1 MIVNTRMPCELE
13 VGFRFVP
20 VGGCLLPIGIEPV
33 VAQRA
38 RKGFSVMEGQ
48 LAKET
53 KDVASGEKKSMVQFK
68 GRMKRF
74 GNVTAVEKMDF
85 EIQEGSLVTLLGPSG
100 CGKTTLLR
108 MVAGLEEPTEGD
120 ILINGKRVNDTP
132 IHKRNLGMI
141 FQNYAL
147 FPHKTIFE
155 NVAFGLRYRAVP
167 KAEIREKVTRA
178 LEMVRLPGV
187 ENRMPSQLSG
197 GQQQRIA
204 MARAIVIEPDV
215 LLMDE
220 PLSALDENLRE
231 AMRRE
236 VGNLQQMLGVT
247 TIFVTHD
254 QREALS
260 MSDKILVMKAGR
272 KQQEGRPEEVYNEPA
287 NHFVADFLGHS
298 NFLPGDVVDVESDHV
313 RVKIET
319 GEVLYA
325 SNTNGF
331 SKGDR
336 VEMIVRAQRF
346 DAFTE
351 GEFAP
356 VEGMNH
362 FTGRIKDRS
371 YMGGEVSYF
380 IELGDGREIHVI
392 SMMRTRIYDVGETV
406 NVQVAPHHCH
416 LIPLES

>member
-1 MIVNTRMPCELE
+1 MATGSNP
-13 VGFRFVP
+13 P
-20 VGGCLLPIGIEPV
+20 
-33 VAQRA
+33 
-38 RKGFSVMEGQ
+38 
-48 LAKET
+48 
-53 KDVASGEKKSMVQFK
+53 MVQFK
-68 GRMKRF
+68 GIFKRF
-74 GNVTAVEKMDF
+74 GKVVAVEKMNFDI
-85 EIQEGSLVTLLGPSG
+85 EEGSLVTLLGPSG

-120 ILINGKRVNDTP
+120 IFIKGVRINDTP

-147 FPHKTIFE
+147 FPHKTIFD
-155 NVAFGLRYRAVP
+155 NVAFGLKYRDVS
-167 KAEIREKVTRA
+167 KEEIKQKVTRT

-231 AMRRE
+231 EMRRE
-236 VGNLQQMLGVT
+236 VGNLQHMLGVT

-260 MSDKILVMKAGR
+260 MSDKILVMKDGR
-272 KQQEGRPEEVYNEPA
+272 KQQEGGPESVYNEPA

-298 NFLPGDVVDVESDHV
+298 NFIQGEVVDVDDHRV
-313 RVKIET
+313 NVKIET
-319 GEVLYA
+319 GDVLFA
-325 SNTNGF
+325 ENKGGF
-331 SKGDR
+331 SKGDQ

-346 DAFTE
+346 DAFPRD
-351 GEFAP
+351 EFKP
-356 VEGMNH
+356 VDGMNH
-362 FTGRIKDRS
+362 FEGRIKDRS

-380 IELGDGREIHVI
+380 IEMETGREIHII
-392 SMMRTRIYDVGETV
+392 SMMRTQLYNVGESV
-406 NVQVAPHHCH
+406 SVQVAPHHCH
-416 LIPLES
+416 LIPLK

>member
-1 MIVNTRMPCELE
+1 LATDKKQ
-13 VGFRFVP
+13 
-20 VGGCLLPIGIEPV
+20 PI
-33 VAQRA
+33 
-38 RKGFSVMEGQ
+38 
-48 LAKET
+48 
-53 KDVASGEKKSMVQFK
+53 VQFK
-68 GRMKRF
+68 GILKRF
-74 GNVTAVEKMDF
+74 GSVVAVEKMDF
-85 EIQEGSLVTLLGPSG
+85 DIEEGSLVTLLGPSG

-120 ILINGKRVNDTP
+120 IFIKGVRINDTP

-147 FPHKTIFE
+147 FPHKTIFD
-155 NVAFGLRYRAVP
+155 NVAFGLKYRDVS
-167 KAEIREKVTRA
+167 KEEIKEKVTRT

-187 ENRMPSQLSG
+187 ENRMPNQLSG

-231 AMRRE
+231 EMRRE
-236 VGNLQQMLGVT
+236 VDNLQQILGVT

-260 MSDKILVMKAGR
+260 MSDKILVMKDGR
-272 KQQEGRPEEVYNEPA
+272 KQQEGDPEAVYNEPT

-298 NFLPGDVVDVESDHV
+298 NFILGQVVDVDDHRV
-313 RVKIET
+313 NVKIET
-319 GEVLYA
+319 GDVLFA
-325 SNTNGF
+325 ENKGGF
-331 SKGDR
+331 SKGDP

-346 DAFTE
+346 DAFPRD
-351 GEFAP
+351 EFKPA
-356 VEGMNH
+356 EGMNH
-362 FTGRIKDRS
+362 FQGRIKDRS

-380 IELGDGREIHVI
+380 IELGGEREIHVI
-392 SMMRTRIYDVGETV
+392 SMMRTRIYDIGEEV
-406 NVQVAPHHCH
+406 SVQVSPHHCH
-416 LIPLES
+416 LIPVE

>member
-1 MIVNTRMPCELE
+1 
-13 VGFRFVP
+13 
-20 VGGCLLPIGIEPV
+20 
-33 VAQRA
+33 
-38 RKGFSVMEGQ
+38 
-48 LAKET
+48 LATDNKQP
-53 KDVASGEKKSMVQFK
+53 MVQFK
-68 GRMKRF
+68 GIFKRF
-74 GNVTAVEKMDF
+74 GDVVAVEKMDF
-85 EIQEGSLVTLLGPSG
+85 DIEEGSLVTLLGPSG

-108 MVAGLEEPTEGD
+108 MVAGLEEPSEGD
-120 ILINGKRVNDTP
+120 IFIKGVRINNTP

-155 NVAFGLRYRAVP
+155 NVAFGLKYRDVSKEAI
-167 KAEIREKVTRA
+167 KKKVTQA

-231 AMRRE
+231 EMRRE
-236 VGNLQQMLGVT
+236 VDNLQQMLGVT

-260 MSDKILVMKAGR
+260 MSDKILVMKDGQ
-272 KQQEGRPEEVYNEPA
+272 KQQEGKPESVYNEPA

-298 NFLPGDVVDVESDHV
+298 NFIKGEVVDVDDDRV
-313 RVKIET
+313 NVKIET
-319 GEVLYA
+319 GDLLFAE
-325 SNTNGF
+325 NKGGF
-331 SKGDR
+331 SKGDL
-336 VEMIVRAQRF
+336 VEIIVRAQRF
-346 DAFTE
+346 DAFPKD
-351 GEFAP
+351 EFKP
-356 VEGMNH
+356 MEGMNH
-362 FTGRIKDRS
+362 FHGRIKDRS

-380 IELGDGREIHVI
+380 IELGADREIHAI
-392 SMMRTRIYDVGETV
+392 SMMRTQIYKIGEEV
-406 NVQVAPHHCH
+406 SIQVSPHHCH
-416 LIPLES
+416 LIPMQ

>member
-1 MIVNTRMPCELE
+1 MAT
-13 VGFRFVP
+13 G
-20 VGGCLLPIGIEPV
+20 
-33 VAQRA
+33 
-38 RKGFSVMEGQ
+38 
-48 LAKET
+48 
-53 KDVASGEKKSMVQFK
+53 KKQPMVQFR
-68 GRMKRF
+68 GIMKKY
-74 GNVTAVEKMDF
+74 GKVIAVEKMDIDI
-85 EIQEGSLVTLLGPSG
+85 EEGSLVTLLGPSG

-120 ILINGKRVNDTP
+120 IFIKGVRINDTP

-147 FPHKTIFE
+147 FPHKTIYD
-155 NVAFGLRYRAVP
+155 NVAFGLKYRDVS
-167 KAEIREKVTRA
+167 KDQIREKVMQA
-178 LEMVRLPGV
+178 LEMVRLPNV

-231 AMRRE
+231 EMRRE
-236 VGNLQQMLGVT
+236 VDNLQEILGVT

-272 KQQEGRPEEVYNEPA
+272 KQQEGVPQTVYNEPV

-298 NFLPGDVVDVESDHV
+298 NFIKGEIVDINEEHV
-313 RVKIET
+313 NVKIET
-319 GEVLYA
+319 GDLLIA
-325 SNTNGF
+325 DNKGTF
-331 SKGDR
+331 KKGDR
-336 VEMIVRAQRF
+336 VELVVRAQRF
-346 DAFTE
+346 DLFPKD
-351 GEFAP
+351 EFNAE
-356 VEGMNH
+356 EGMNS
-362 FTGRIKDRS
+362 FEGRIKDRS

-380 IELGDGREIHVI
+380 IELGGGREIHII
-392 SMMRTRIYDVGETV
+392 SMMRTRIYNIGEKV
-406 NVQVAPHHCH
+406 SVQVAPHHCH
-416 LIPLES
+416 LLPIEN

>member
-1 MIVNTRMPCELE
+1 
-13 VGFRFVP
+13 
-20 VGGCLLPIGIEPV
+20 
-33 VAQRA
+33 VATGNKQP
-38 RKGFSVMEGQ
+38 
-48 LAKET
+48 
-53 KDVASGEKKSMVQFK
+53 MVEFK
-68 GRMKRF
+68 GIMKRF
-74 GNVTAVEKMDF
+74 GKVMAVEKMNF
-85 EIQEGSLVTLLGPSG
+85 EIEEGSLVTLLGPSG

-120 ILINGKRVNDTP
+120 ILIKGKRINDTP

-147 FPHKTIFE
+147 FPHKTIFD
-155 NVAFGLRYRAVP
+155 NVAFGLKYRDVS
-167 KAEIREKVTRA
+167 KADIKKKVTRA

-231 AMRRE
+231 EMRRE
-236 VGNLQQMLGVT
+236 VDNLQRLLGVT

-272 KQQEGRPEEVYNEPA
+272 KQQEGDPEEVYNEPT

-298 NFLPGDVVDVESDHV
+298 NFIAGEVVDVDKDHV
-313 RVKIET
+313 NVRIET
-319 GEVLYA
+319 GDVLFA
-325 SNTNGF
+325 ENKGGF
-331 SKGDR
+331 STGDQ

-346 DAFTE
+346 DAFPRD
-351 GEFAP
+351 EFEP

-362 FTGRIKDRS
+362 FEGRIKDRS

-380 IELGDGREIHVI
+380 IELATGREIHII
-392 SMMRTRIYDVGETV
+392 SMMRTRLYSNGESV
-406 NVQVAPHHCH
+406 SVQVSPHHCH
-416 LIPLES
+416 LIPME

>member
-1 MIVNTRMPCELE
+1 MAT
-13 VGFRFVP
+13 GKKQ
-20 VGGCLLPIGIEPV
+20 PI
-33 VAQRA
+33 
-38 RKGFSVMEGQ
+38 
-48 LAKET
+48 
-53 KDVASGEKKSMVQFK
+53 VQFR
-68 GRMKRF
+68 GILKRF
-74 GNVTAVEKMDF
+74 GNVVAVEKMDF
-85 EIQEGSLVTLLGPSG
+85 DIEEGSLVTLLGPSG

-108 MVAGLEEPTEGD
+108 MVAGLEKPTEGD
-120 ILINGKRVNDTP
+120 IYIKGVRINDTP

-147 FPHKTIFE
+147 FPHKTIYD
-155 NVAFGLRYRAVP
+155 NVAFGLKYRDVSKEAI
-167 KAEIREKVTRA
+167 KEKVKRA

-231 AMRRE
+231 EMRRE
-236 VGNLQQMLGVT
+236 VDNLQQMLGVT

-260 MSDKILVMKAGR
+260 MSDKILVMENGR
-272 KQQEGRPEEVYNEPA
+272 KQQEGSPEAVYNEPA

-298 NFLPGDVVDVESDHV
+298 NFIPGDVVEVDNNRVN
-313 RVKIET
+313 VKIET
-319 GEVLYA
+319 GDILIAE
-325 SNTNGF
+325 NKGGF
-331 SKGDR
+331 SIGDP
-336 VEMIVRAQRF
+336 VEIIVRAQRF
-346 DAFTE
+346 DAFSMD
-351 GEFAP
+351 AYKP

-380 IELGDGREIHVI
+380 VELGTDREIHVI
-392 SMMRTRIYDVGETV
+392 SMMRTRIYDIGEEV
-406 NVQVAPHHCH
+406 SMRVSPHHCH
-416 LIPLES
+416 LIPRE

>member
-1 MIVNTRMPCELE
+1 MVT
-13 VGFRFVP
+13 
-20 VGGCLLPIGIEPV
+20 
-33 VAQRA
+33 
-38 RKGFSVMEGQ
+38 S
-48 LAKET
+48 
-53 KDVASGEKKSMVQFK
+53 KKQPLVQFK
-68 GRMKRF
+68 GIMKKY
-74 GNVTAVEKMDF
+74 GKVTAVEKMDF
-85 EIQEGSLVTLLGPSG
+85 DIEEGSLVTLLGPSG

-120 ILINGKRVNDTP
+120 IFIKGVRINDTP

-147 FPHKTIFE
+147 FPHKTIFD
-155 NVAFGLRYRAVP
+155 NVAFGLKYRDVS
-167 KAEIREKVTRA
+167 KDQIRDKVLQA

-231 AMRRE
+231 EMRRE
-236 VGNLQQMLGVT
+236 VDNLQQILGVT

-272 KQQEGRPEEVYNEPA
+272 KQQEGDPQTVYNEPV

-298 NFLPGDVVDVESDHV
+298 NFIKGEIVDVNEEHV
-313 RVKIET
+313 NVQIET
-319 GEVLYA
+319 GDLLIA
-325 SNTNGF
+325 DN
-331 SKGDR
+331 KGT
-336 VEMIVRAQRF
+336 F
-346 DAFTE
+346 
-351 GEFAP
+351 
-356 VEGMNH
+356 
-362 FTGRIKDRS
+362 
-371 YMGGEVSYF
+371 
-380 IELGDGREIHVI
+380 
-392 SMMRTRIYDVGETV
+392 
-406 NVQVAPHHCH
+406 
-416 LIPLES
+416 

>member
-1 MIVNTRMPCELE
+1 MAT
-13 VGFRFVP
+13 GKKQ
-20 VGGCLLPIGIEPV
+20 PI
-33 VAQRA
+33 
-38 RKGFSVMEGQ
+38 
-48 LAKET
+48 
-53 KDVASGEKKSMVQFK
+53 VQFK
-68 GRMKRF
+68 GILKRF
-74 GNVTAVEKMDF
+74 GEVVAVEKMDF
-85 EIQEGSLVTLLGPSG
+85 DIEEGSLVTLLGPSG

-120 ILINGKRVNDTP
+120 IFIKGVRINDTP

-147 FPHKTIFE
+147 FPHKNIFD
-155 NVAFGLRYRAVP
+155 NVAFGLKYRAVSNADI
-167 KAEIREKVTRA
+167 KKKVTRA

-231 AMRRE
+231 EMRRE
-236 VGNLQQMLGVT
+236 VGNLQQILGVT

-272 KQQEGRPEEVYNEPA
+272 KQQEGDPETVYNEPA

-298 NFLPGDVVDVESDHV
+298 NFIKGKIEGIDDNHV
-313 RVKIET
+313 NVRIET
-319 GEVLYA
+319 GDVLFA
-325 SNTNGF
+325 ENKGGF
-331 SKGDR
+331 STGDT

-346 DAFTE
+346 DAFPKD
-351 GEFAP
+351 EFTP

-362 FTGRIKDRS
+362 FEGRIKDRS

-380 IELGDGREIHVI
+380 IELGTGREIHII
-392 SMMRTRIYDVGETV
+392 SMMRTRLYEIGEAV
-406 NVQVAPHHCH
+406 SVQVSPHHCH
-416 LIPLES
+416 LIPLE

>member
-1 MIVNTRMPCELE
+1 MT
-13 VGFRFVP
+13 
-20 VGGCLLPIGIEPV
+20 
-33 VAQRA
+33 
-38 RKGFSVMEGQ
+38 
-48 LAKET
+48 T
-53 KDVASGEKKSMVQFK
+53 GEKQPIVQFK
-68 GRMKRF
+68 GILKRY
-74 GNVTAVEKMDF
+74 GKVVAVEKMDF
-85 EIQEGSLVTLLGPSG
+85 DIEEGSLVTLLGPSG

-120 ILINGKRVNDTP
+120 IFIKGIRINDTP

-155 NVAFGLRYRAVP
+155 NVAFGLKYRDVS
-167 KAEIREKVTRA
+167 KEEITKKVTRA

-231 AMRRE
+231 EMRRE
-236 VGNLQQMLGVT
+236 VDNLQQMLGVT

-260 MSDKILVMKAGR
+260 MSDKILVMKDGQ
-272 KQQEGRPEEVYNEPA
+272 KQQEGNPETVYNEPA

-298 NFLPGDVVDVESDHV
+298 NFIQGEVVEVDGQRVN
-313 RVKIET
+313 VKIET
-319 GEVLYA
+319 GDILFAE
-325 SNTNGF
+325 NKGGF
-331 SKGDR
+331 SKGDP
-336 VEMIVRAQRF
+336 VEIIVRAQRF
-346 DAFTE
+346 DAFPKD
-351 GEFAP
+351 EFEP

-362 FTGRIKDRS
+362 FQGRIKDRS

-380 IELGDGREIHVI
+380 IKLGAEREIHVI
-392 SMMRTRIYDVGETV
+392 SMMRTRIYDVGEDV
-406 NVQVAPHHCH
+406 SVQVSPHHCH
-416 LIPLES
+416 LIPIE